1 MLLKF
6 YLEKLHWENKIHV
19 VKIAMKKFKI
29 FMSHMYKIRR
39 GIVNMRQNMVKKIV
53 TIELEGLVIVDRKT
67 LN

>member
-1 MLLKF
+1 
-6 YLEKLHWENKIHV
+6 
-19 VKIAMKKFKI
+19 
-29 FMSHMYKIRR
+29 MYKIRR